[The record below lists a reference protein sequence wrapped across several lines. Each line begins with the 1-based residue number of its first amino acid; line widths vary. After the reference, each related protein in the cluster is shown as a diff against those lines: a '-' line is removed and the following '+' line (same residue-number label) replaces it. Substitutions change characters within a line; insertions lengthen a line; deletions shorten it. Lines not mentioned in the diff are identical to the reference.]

1 MFEMSVIVINV
12 IDVFGSVSRL
22 AWAVGKGLGAI
33 LGCPGAILGRF
44 GSVLEPSGRV
54 WEPSWDVLRPSWA
67 LLGCLRASWCHIGF
81 VLCRFEAIW
90 GNLGLA

>member
-22 AWAVGKGLGAI
+22 AWAVGKRLGAI

-44 GSVLEPSGRV
+44 GPVLEPSWRV

-67 LLGCLRASWCHIGF
+67 LLSCLGASW
-81 VLCRFEAIW
+81 
-90 GNLGLA
+90 

>member
-33 LGCPGAILGRF
+33 LGCPGAILGRL
-44 GSVLEPSGRV
+44 GSVLEPS
-54 WEPSWDVLRPSWA
+54 
-67 LLGCLRASWCHIGF
+67 
-81 VLCRFEAIW
+81 
-90 GNLGLA
+90 